1 MRLGAATPIIWPLLC
16 VQTSLRCSEQP
27 PTSIGEVVKGLH
39 GGKYQFSAG
48 GGYDPDPAP
57 RMTHLTSRHC
67 LGRDRAAGMAF
78 AEALASTRDSAP
90 DVPATGETPRWAQ
103 RLAPERDKLAGA
115 LAIAPGSQSSV
126 VVQNRYKTWEPFF
139 VTLHPPEAPWEVGP
153 SQGTLAPRGGANNV
167 CDPSKPYADTQA
179 LVVRCHGGEV
189 GDEALLVVG
198 TEEEQWT
205 YSLRVDRPP

>member
-1 MRLGAATPIIWPLLC
+1 MRLGPATPVIWPLLC
-16 VQTSLRCSEQP
+16 VQSSLRCSEQP
-27 PTSIGEVVKGLH
+27 STSIGEVVKGLH
-39 GGKYQFSAG
+39 GGKYQFDAG
-48 GGYDPDPAP
+48 GG
-57 RMTHLTSRHC
+57 
-67 LGRDRAAGMAF
+67 DRAAGMAF

-90 DVPATGETPRWAQ
+90 DVQASVEVPRWAQ
-103 RLAPERDKLAGA
+103 RLVPERDKLAGA
-115 LAIAPGSQSSV
+115 LAIAPGSQGSV